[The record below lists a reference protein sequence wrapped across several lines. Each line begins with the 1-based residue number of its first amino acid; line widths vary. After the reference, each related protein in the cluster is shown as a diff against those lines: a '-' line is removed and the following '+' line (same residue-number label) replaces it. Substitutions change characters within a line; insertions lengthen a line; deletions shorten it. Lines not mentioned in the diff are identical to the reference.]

1 MPTRRIQW
9 IDSAKAL
16 AIFLVVMGH
25 FLDPSSVLRT
35 YIYTFHMH
43 LFFFV
48 SGFVFRKQ
56 GSYLQFVGKRAW
68 TLLLPYFIFS
78 LLKYVYTLL
87 KHRYGRA
94 PGLHANDLQRLYD
107 IFIWH
112 HYFWFLG
119 VLFIVSISFFPISGK
134 INSLKNLFIL
144 LVVGTVLHYVLSTY
158 CVGFVHENI
167 RKCFIAIVFYAFGYF
182 FRDKLSSDTL
192 YNVVEKYT
200 WPFVAFVLLNVVVFL
215 CYYKQYGG
223 ISFNFSKNYFYYYF
237 LALSGIALSLTA
249 CQFIRENKILSF
261 VGANTIIIYLM
272 ELYPQAIFGR
282 LMRSVFHVDNLGHA
296 TFGYAVIYALLTI
309 LMLVPCIYIIN
320 RYLPFIIGRR
330 KRHIVS
336 T

>member
-56 GSYLQFVGKRAW
+56 GSYLQ
-68 TLLLPYFIFS
+68 
-78 LLKYVYTLL
+78 
-87 KHRYGRA
+87 
-94 PGLHANDLQRLYD
+94 
-107 IFIWH
+107 
-112 HYFWFLG
+112 
-119 VLFIVSISFFPISGK
+119 
-134 INSLKNLFIL
+134 
-144 LVVGTVLHYVLSTY
+144 
-158 CVGFVHENI
+158 
-167 RKCFIAIVFYAFGYF
+167 
-182 FRDKLSSDTL
+182 
-192 YNVVEKYT
+192 
-200 WPFVAFVLLNVVVFL
+200 
-215 CYYKQYGG
+215 
-223 ISFNFSKNYFYYYF
+223 
-237 LALSGIALSLTA
+237 
-249 CQFIRENKILSF
+249 F